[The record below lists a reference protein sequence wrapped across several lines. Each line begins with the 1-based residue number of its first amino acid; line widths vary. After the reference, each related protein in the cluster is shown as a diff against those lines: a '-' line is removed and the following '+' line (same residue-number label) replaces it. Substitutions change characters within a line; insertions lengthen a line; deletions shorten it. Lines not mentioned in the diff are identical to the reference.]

1 MKNVKFLFNVSLLA
15 ISFFFGAQASAQMP
29 DPVKT
34 LKDVNPRMPKVE
46 VQKVATAR
54 IIMADYALIKK
65 DFSQTKNM
73 TPEQIDTWLL
83 SQAGYIHYE
92 QSFIG
97 SRNGVNEP
105 IQLEADFREAG
116 KPADYRRGLIFEA
129 PEGGLIDGKG
139 FGTSNPSRGS
149 HSDGLMELT
158 EAVRE
163 FIFSKTVEKVLVHS
177 KSGVG
182 AIGTYAVIDWG
193 FKMRPGDQAGFN
205 YAAGAVVRQGH
216 RRHSGMYSLFSDNMT
231 AYIEKVLRYYG
242 ITSAGA
248 RRNEHKHVLNIQGAE
263 GEKYI
268 LDYGAFRVGRNFKKS
283 SMAFYG
289 NEDIVK
295 TGFEP
300 TSEVKMPFNI
310 WSSNDPNVDIPG
322 NDELL
327 WLVAREAVEQI
338 QNEKDITKAKQIA
351 TDLYNHFVKPVE
363 QNLNNHKMRKPIYE
377 TIKDFGDVPEKVA
390 GAGLCRSLFK

>member
-1 MKNVKFLFNVSLLA
+1 MKNLNIFFKVSLVVISFLFCAHV
-15 ISFFFGAQASAQMP
+15 SAQMP
-29 DPVKT
+29 YPVKT
-34 LKDVNPRMPKVE
+34 LSQVNSKMPQVK
-46 VQKVATAR
+46 VQKVVTAR

-65 DFSQTKNM
+65 DFPQTKNM
-73 TPEQIDTWLL
+73 TPEQIDTWFLN
-83 SQAGYIHYE
+83 QAGYMHSE
-92 QSFIG
+92 QSSIG
-97 SRNGVNEP
+97 SKNGVNEP
-105 IQLEADFREAG
+105 IQFDAEFRDAG
-116 KPADYRRGLIFEA
+116 KPTDYRRGLIFEV

-139 FGTSNPSRGS
+139 FGTSYPSRGS

-163 FIFSKTVEKVLVHS
+163 FIFSKTVEKILVHS

-193 FKMRPGDQAGFN
+193 FKMRAGDQTSFN
-205 YAAGAVVRQGH
+205 YVAGAVVRQGH
-216 RRHSGMYSLFSDNMT
+216 RRHSGMYSLFGDSMT

-248 RRNEHKHVLNIQGAE
+248 RRDEYKHVLNIQGAE

-268 LDYGAFRVGRNFKKS
+268 LDYGAFRVGRNFRKS

-289 NEDIVK
+289 AEDLVK
-295 TGFEP
+295 MGFEP
-300 TSEVKMPFNI
+300 TSEVKVPFNV
-310 WSSNDPNVDIPG
+310 WSSNDPRVDIPG

-338 QNEKDITKAKQIA
+338 QNEKDIAKAKKIA

-363 QNLNNHKMRKPIYE
+363 EKLKAHKMIKPVYE
-377 TIKDFGDVPEKVA
+377 MIKDLGDVPEKIV
-390 GAGLCRSLFK
+390 GAGLCRNLFN